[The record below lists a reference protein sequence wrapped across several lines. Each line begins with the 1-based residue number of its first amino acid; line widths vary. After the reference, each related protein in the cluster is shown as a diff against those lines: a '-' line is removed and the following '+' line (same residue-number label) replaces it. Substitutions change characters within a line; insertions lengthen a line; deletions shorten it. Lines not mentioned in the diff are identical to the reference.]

1 MFWMTKKMPDKTA
14 GYLLCTI
21 RWGETRLTHEY
32 YWGPD
37 PKNRFKWWVS
47 KEACQANLPDGGFE
61 DPGYEIVAW
70 ARMPEPYRKE
80 MYLREILP
88 HLSGEMSK
96 DTELLKETA
105 KQGDIV
111 VLNVKMPDGTPTTVS
126 AAIKAKYPHVVHMQ
140 YQTANG
146 YTVNKTLAW
155 KKLLMIMLNPS
166 SIEDNEEGE

>member
-1 MFWMTKKMPDKTA
+1 MSIIGDQTQRTD
-14 GYLLCTI
+14 L
-21 RWGETRLTHEY
+21 
-32 YWGPD
+32 
-37 PKNRFKWWVS
+37 
-47 KEACQANLPDGGFE
+47 DGGFRKK
-61 DPGYEIVAW
+61 P
-70 ARMPEPYRKE
+70 ARRICQMADLKILAMKSWLGLECLSHIERKC
-80 MYLREILP
+80 MNLREILP

-105 KQGDIV
+105 KQGDTV
-111 VLNVKMPDGTPTTVS
+111 VLNVKTPDGIPTTVN
-126 AAIKAKYPHVVHMQ
+126 AVIKAKYPHVVHMQ